1 MRLLRSSTPV
11 PTHSSIFR
19 LIQNMSTPALDAADK
34 ASVFQGPWNCSKCK
48 KSFVSPSDMPFIDDD
63 ETYICRPCC
72 NEEDAE
78 FAVVMLEAGCPGSV
92 TKELEDGTYR
102 SLSLKPS
109 DVATPYKRQLAKKA
123 FLAFLN
129 DGNFSVVQPA
139 KKKLSVFQ
147 EKKTKAAEFK
157 KALQEKKMALQD
169 KRNLEKNRH
178 VKVVVTRKKKRTP
191 TKKQLAM
198 KKKASRFPKKK
209 DR

>member
-1 MRLLRSSTPV
+1 
-11 PTHSSIFR
+11 
-19 LIQNMSTPALDAADK
+19 
-34 ASVFQGPWNCSKCK
+34 
-48 KSFVSPSDMPFIDDD
+48 MPFIDDD

-78 FAVVMLEAGCPGSV
+78 FAVVMLEAGRPGSV

-102 SLSLKPS
+102 SLSLKPE

-129 DGNFSVVQPA
+129 SPEKQPA
-139 KKKLSVFQ
+139 KKRLSVFQ

-198 KKKASRFPKKK
+198 KKKASRFSKKK
-209 DR
+209 GR